1 MYSTLS
7 PSVHPCSFPEG
18 RLVASFR
25 LFWYDIKQAYLL
37 IKRQQAPSFSFLAC
51 LIFLFLFIG
60 VGLQGI
66 GRYYGG
72 ASCTSIGMSIASV
85 LSSPKVYSIER
96 PSLESD
102 KEKNEEVGEPYRYSV
117 MNTMWIRS
125 KAPHSKSQGGG
136 TIPSAPRP
144 STLIN
149 SESP

>member
-1 MYSTLS
+1 M
-7 PSVHPCSFPEG
+7 
-18 RLVASFR
+18 
-25 LFWYDIKQAYLL
+25 
-37 IKRQQAPSFSFLAC
+37 
-51 LIFLFLFIG
+51 
-60 VGLQGI
+60 QGI

-85 LSSPKVYSIER
+85 LSSPKIYSIER

-149 SESP
+149 SESS